1 MKLML
6 GNVWRRELIMLVLC
20 VVAVFQYAK
29 IGQRPLFSDVM
40 QGISDFRGNPYFPM
54 SWFLI
59 VIFNQVV
66 IGDSFRKLI
75 LHDYPLVAS
84 ISLGRY
90 LFCSVLNLFSVGG
103 ANVLLLLVLT
113 RHHSLHF
120 AWTAAFCLLL
130 FLACFAFLTLI
141 FPPVICEG
149 LVVVIAVLTIFADG
163 MPFFGRLMFVRG
175 TSILPGDVLA
185 ALLML
190 IIIAWCGF
198 RIKQLDFI

>member
-20 VVAVFQYAK
+20 VIAVFQYAK

-103 ANVLLLLVLT
+103 ANVLLLLVMT

-120 AWTAAFCLLL
+120 AWTAAFCL
-130 FLACFAFLTLI
+130 
-141 FPPVICEG
+141 PD
-149 LVVVIAVLTIFADG
+149 AD
-163 MPFFGRLMFVRG
+163 FSARNLRRA
-175 TSILPGDVLA
+175 SRHH
-185 ALLML
+185 
-190 IIIAWCGF
+190 CGF
-198 RIKQLDFI
+198 DNFCRRDAVFWPVDVCQRNGDFARGCFGSIADADHHRLVRF

>member
-1 MKLML
+1 M
-6 GNVWRRELIMLVLC
+6 
-20 VVAVFQYAK
+20 
-29 IGQRPLFSDVM
+29 
-40 QGISDFRGNPYFPM
+40 
-54 SWFLI
+54 
-59 VIFNQVV
+59 
-66 IGDSFRKLI
+66 
-75 LHDYPLVAS
+75 
-84 ISLGRY
+84 
-90 LFCSVLNLFSVGG
+90 
-103 ANVLLLLVLT
+103 LLLVMT

-120 AWTAAFCLLL
+120 AWIAAFCLLL
-130 FLACFAFLTLI
+130 FLVCFAFLTLI

-175 TSILPGDVLA
+175 TAIFPGDVLA

>member
-20 VVAVFQYAK
+20 VIAVFQYAK
-29 IGQRPLFSDVM
+29 IGQRLLFSDVM

-84 ISLGRY
+84 ISLGKY

-103 ANVLLLLVLT
+103 ANVLLLLVMT

-130 FLACFAFLTLI
+130 FLACFAL
-141 FPPVICEG
+141 ICEG
-149 LVVVIAVLTIFADG
+149 LVVIIAVLTIFADG

-175 TSILPGDVLA
+175 TAILPGDFLA

>member
-20 VVAVFQYAK
+20 VIAVFQYAK
-29 IGQRPLFSDVM
+29 IGQRLLFSDVM

-84 ISLGRY
+84 ISLGKY

-103 ANVLLLLVLT
+103 A
-113 RHHSLHF
+113 
-120 AWTAAFCLLL
+120 
-130 FLACFAFLTLI
+130 CFAFLTLI
-141 FPPVICEG
+141 FSPVICEG
-149 LVVVIAVLTIFADG
+149 LVVIIAVLTIFADG

-175 TSILPGDVLA
+175 TAILPGDVLA